1 MGQTRRLKSVP
12 KPKPIPKVV
21 VQTAKDSVSPRVVNL
36 LKKEI
41 GGYKYT
47 FFNDADIFAFFESHP
62 DRQFPRIAE
71 VFQSF
76 TKGEHKADLF
86 RYYYLYKMGGVYVDT
101 DLMLY
106 DPLDSIIRDNT
117 FVCVWD
123 LRHRGAAFNGFI
135 AAGPKHPIMLAAL
148 KKLYTTPDSR
158 LVKDYLAACKD
169 LGRIISEFQGPIK
182 MLVEVRVV
190 SKSCEIIDT
199 DTGKISLVHY
209 YGEPVATHRKN

>member
-1 MGQTRRLKSVP
+1 MQRTT
-12 KPKPIPKVV
+12 IPKVV
-21 VQTAKDSVSPRVVNL
+21 VQTAKDSISPRVVNL
-36 LKKEI
+36 LKRQI
-41 GGYKYT
+41 GGYEYT

-71 VFQSF
+71 VFNGF

-86 RYYYLYKMGGVYVDT
+86 RYYYLYKMGGVYIDT

-135 AAGPKHPIMLAAL
+135 AAGPGHPIMLAAL
-148 KKLYTTPDSR
+148 NKLYKTPDSR

-169 LGRIISEFQGPIK
+169 FGRIISEFQGPIK
-182 MLVEVRVV
+182 MLVEVKAV
-190 SKSCEIIDT
+190 SNSCEIIDT

-209 YGEPVATHRKN
+209 YGKPIPNTRKN